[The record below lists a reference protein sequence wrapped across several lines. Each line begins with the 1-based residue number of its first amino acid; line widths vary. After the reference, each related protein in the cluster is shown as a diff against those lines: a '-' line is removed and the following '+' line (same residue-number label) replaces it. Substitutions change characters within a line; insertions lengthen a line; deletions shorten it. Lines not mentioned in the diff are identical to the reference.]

1 VFAFDKTKAALPG
14 EDGPHAKAVNQNL
27 AKKPVE
33 KMIKVKN
40 VNDASPADQEV
51 GGNRKER

>member
-1 VFAFDKTKAALPG
+1 MFAFDKTKAALPG